1 MLGIVA
7 SVMSLDIVLIN
18 LSDTTTLT
26 TPPTKSNTIL
36 LLRTLTTRSHLLYQ
50 EVRERTS
57 IISLLYYSPLRFFLL
72 LDTRKD

>member
-26 TPPTKSNTIL
+26 TPPHQVQY
-36 LLRTLTTRSHLLYQ
+36 HLAA
-50 EVRERTS
+50 
-57 IISLLYYSPLRFFLL
+57 
-72 LDTRKD
+72 KDPYN